1 MAPSK
6 TVNQN
11 NSKSKQ
17 INGKKKINKDK
28 VFKYLSS
35 SELSSTTSK
44 QVKNGKVTGSLKTSV
59 RLPSSA
65 SDASSNWK
73 TLCSSLKPVHT
84 EGRARYVAKKHQEK
98 LAALENEKNSKP
110 QESAN
115 ALDSTS
121 TQDAEV
127 WFDDVD
133 PILLDSTEKESSKT
147 DLKIPGLS
155 DKY

>member
-11 NSKSKQ
+11 NSKPKQ
-17 INGKKKINKDK
+17 INGKKKKNKDK

-84 EGRARYVAKKHQEK
+84 EGRARYVAKEK
-98 LAALENEKNSKP
+98 LKATRISQCTGFHKHSRC
-110 QESAN
+110 
-115 ALDSTS
+115 
-121 TQDAEV
+121 
-127 WFDDVD
+127 
-133 PILLDSTEKESSKT
+133 
-147 DLKIPGLS
+147 
-155 DKY
+155 